1 MRCIFQAQITGK
13 VNCEYSVHKQMDSSL
28 RVCKLEVT
36 LSCSLLPFFCENNY
50 QQVDKNTSGRNE
62 IMKMWILVT
71 ELISDARN
79 VKFTGC
85 QDVIWRRTDIELFR
99 IFL

>member
-1 MRCIFQAQITGK
+1 
-13 VNCEYSVHKQMDSSL
+13 
-28 RVCKLEVT
+28 
-36 LSCSLLPFFCENNY
+36 
-50 QQVDKNTSGRNE
+50 
-62 IMKMWILVT
+62 MWILVT